1 MQWYDGTAVW
11 RFGGE
16 LVRWREGKPET
27 ITPGLVTARI
37 IVCCQPPDD
46 IPVAGCRLPVAGRLH
61 DLYSILLIST
71 NFVPTE
77 FFMKKLVILTGAGM
91 SSESG
96 IKTFRDSGGL
106 WEEYDVNEVA
116 TPMAWSR
123 NRDLV
128 LRFYNER
135 RRQLEGCSPNAGHY
149 GIAAFEK
156 QFDVHV
162 ITQNIDNLHERAGS
176 TKVLHLHGELTKARS
191 TTDPSLI
198 YDIGYNDINPGDKCE
213 KGSQLR
219 PHIVWFG
226 EAVPMMDE
234 AIRITETADIFVVIG
249 SSLNV
254 YPAAGLINYAPDN
267 ASLWLID
274 PKEVS
279 VPVSMKVEVIRAGA
293 SEGVAILAKQIC

>member
-1 MQWYDGTAVW
+1 
-11 RFGGE
+11 
-16 LVRWREGKPET
+16 
-27 ITPGLVTARI
+27 
-37 IVCCQPPDD
+37 
-46 IPVAGCRLPVAGRLH
+46 
-61 DLYSILLIST
+61 
-71 NFVPTE
+71 
-77 FFMKKLVILTGAGM
+77 MKKLVFLTGAGM

-135 RRQLEGCSPNAGHY
+135 RRQLEQCVPNAGHL
-149 GIAAFEK
+149 GIAALEK
-156 QFDVHV
+156 NFNVHV
-162 ITQNIDNLHERAGS
+162 ITQNIDDLHERAGS
-176 TKVLHLHGELTKARS
+176 TKILHLHGELTKARS
-191 TTDPSLI
+191 TRDPSLI
-198 YDIGYNDINPGDKCE
+198 YDISYNDIRPGDNCK

-234 AIRITETADIFVVIG
+234 AIKITSSADIFVVIG

-254 YPAAGLINYAPDN
+254 YPAAGLINYAPDA

-274 PKEVS
+274 PKEVN
-279 VPVSMKVEVIRAGA
+279 VPVNRHVDVIRAGA
-293 SEGVAILAKQIC
+293 SEGVAILTRRLAGLDH